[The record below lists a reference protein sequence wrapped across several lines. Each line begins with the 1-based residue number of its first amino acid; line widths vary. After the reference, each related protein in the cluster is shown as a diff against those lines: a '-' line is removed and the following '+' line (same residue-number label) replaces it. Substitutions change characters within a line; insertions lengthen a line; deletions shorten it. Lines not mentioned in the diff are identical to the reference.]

1 MGRTMI
7 LDRLKCDTRVEH
19 ERIERSVPLLADDL
33 DRVTYSRYL
42 EKLFGFY
49 EPLERALGQQPWR
62 HVGIDF
68 EARRKTEL
76 LLSDLRYLEYDEA
89 ALAAVPRCAA
99 LPPLPD
105 LPAALGCLYV
115 LEGST
120 LGGQIL
126 SRHVASRLGLGS
138 AAGGAFLASY
148 GKAVGPMW
156 RAFGERLAAFPC
168 DEATQDR
175 MVESARA
182 TFHSLERWLTAPA
195 LAEQQATA
203 PAIGTQGIL
212 RGDAGA
218 W

>member
-1 MGRTMI
+1 MI
-7 LDRLKCDTRVEH
+7 LARLKYGTRVEH
-19 ERIERSVPLLADDL
+19 ERIERAVPLLADDL
-33 DRVTYSRYL
+33 DLVRYGRYL

-49 EPLERALGQQPWR
+49 EPLEQALAPHPWGQ
-62 HVGIDF
+62 VGIDF

-76 LLSDLRYLEYDEA
+76 LVRDLRHLGYSDA
-89 ALAAVPRCAA
+89 AFAAVERCTA

-115 LEGST
+115 IEGST

-126 SRHVASRLGLGS
+126 SRHVARRLGLVP
-138 AAGGAFLASY
+138 AAGCAFLASY

-156 RAFGERLAAFPC
+156 RTFGERLAAFPC

-182 TFHSLERWLTAPA
+182 TFHALERWLTRPA
-195 LAEQQATA
+195 LAHQRVAAQA
-203 PAIGTQGIL
+203 PGSQEISW
-212 RGDAGA
+212 GDAEA
-218 W
+218 R